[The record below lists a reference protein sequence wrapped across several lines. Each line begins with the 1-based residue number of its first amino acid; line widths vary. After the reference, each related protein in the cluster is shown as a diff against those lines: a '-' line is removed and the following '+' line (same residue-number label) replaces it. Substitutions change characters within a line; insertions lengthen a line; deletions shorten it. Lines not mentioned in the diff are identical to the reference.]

1 MKKSLQKIY
10 FYLKYKLYDE
20 DYCLFG
26 FFCLILVLLI
36 CCGCKSPKNL
46 TDTTVVHIKDST
58 VINYKDSLIT
68 VEIPVE
74 RIVDV
79 VPVYDTLRL
88 STKIAQAEAYVDTL
102 THTLKG
108 SIENKP
114 DGTLTKTVY
123 LPSKER
129 IVYRDSIRDREIPV
143 EVKVVK
149 YKVPNITKWL
159 IVILL
164 GLVGFAYRKYI
175 ARFFKALLALI

>member
-1 MKKSLQKIY
+1 MKKSLQKLF
-10 FYLKYKLYDE
+10 FYLKWKLYDE

-46 TDTTVVHIKDST
+46 TDTTIVHIKDST

-74 RIVDV
+74 KV
-79 VPVYDTLRL
+79 VNVVAYPDTLNL
-88 STKIAQAEAYVDTL
+88 ETSIAKATAYVDTA
-102 THTLKG
+102 TNTLKG
-108 SIENKP
+108 TLENKP

-175 ARFFKALLALI
+175 ARFFKTLLALI